1 MTDEAHLYKSG
12 PLIGRLHL
20 EQLPP
25 PGFISVSCRPSVL
38 TSLSAGFHFTIKH
51 LCFNINMWSLL
62 DRYAAIISRLRRREP
77 TSAGAI
83 TARQICSQRLL

>member
-1 MTDEAHLYKSG
+1 MMDEAHLYKSG
-12 PLIGRLHL
+12 PLIIRLHL

-51 LCFNINMWSLL
+51 LRFNINMWSLL
-62 DRYAAIISRLRRREP
+62 DPIRSDYQPSAAP
-77 TSAGAI
+77 
-83 TARQICSQRLL
+83 